1 MVWAGWAVPQ
11 LDFPLPRTWLCPSSS
26 WATAHWRRFSL
37 KTCSLKKVH
46 LQGAAVGDAWSWG
59 LVVGWFLLPLESGLG
74 RAEQKSKSCS
84 RSLFLNLAIV
94 VCPIK
99 SRGGGR
105 RIQGFL
111 QQHSKLSELEASLGY
126 RKPVSRKKK
135 KKSLFCLSVCH
146 LSQVGILRELFL
158 SSLICN

>member
-1 MVWAGWAVPQ
+1 M
-11 LDFPLPRTWLCPSSS
+11 
-26 WATAHWRRFSL
+26 
-37 KTCSLKKVH
+37 
-46 LQGAAVGDAWSWG
+46 GDAWSWG

-135 KKSLFCLSVCH
+135 KFVLPVSLSALSGGNLTGAFSVFFDLQLAC
-146 LSQVGILRELFL
+146 SAQRFYI
-158 SSLICN
+158 